1 MPVADR
7 AEADNDLLIRA
18 VVAEGVDDLARDPTV
33 TAQAF
38 RAARGLVRMEPE
50 GVTLESIVRD
60 EGPVVFTLEAGGAL
74 TEASRPCSRSSGST
88 RTSRRPSGA
97 TSSTA
102 WMTSA

>member
-60 EGPVVFTLEAGGAL
+60 ERPVVFTLEAGGAL
-74 TEASRPCSRSSGST
+74 AL
-88 RTSRRPSGA
+88 SGA
-97 TSSTA
+97 NGHPAVCRAGSP
-102 WMTSA
+102 SADCR